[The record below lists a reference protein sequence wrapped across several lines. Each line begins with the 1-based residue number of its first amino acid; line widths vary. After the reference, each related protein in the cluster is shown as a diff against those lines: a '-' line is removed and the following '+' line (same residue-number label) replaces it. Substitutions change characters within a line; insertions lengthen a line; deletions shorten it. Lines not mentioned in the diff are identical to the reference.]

1 MGMHVYQQ
9 PNKIQIDRLLVFRT
23 LTQAFRKAMKTCSQR
38 KSVGKKSVDEREEYR
53 ILRRIVRPG
62 DELVIDALDRLGRTK
77 QIVKEEVEYFKKRGV
92 ALRVLSLP
100 TTLTDM
106 GESTWVMD
114 MVNNII
120 IEVYSSLA
128 EEELIIKERRQRAG
142 IEAAKKKGMY
152 KGRKPKQID
161 WARFEELY
169 NRWTEG
175 AIKTKEF
182 KALMNLSTSTFYR
195 VVDEFKSGTMESL
208 QHSKRSQQARSK
220 SREEHR
226 EQMGKTQM
234 KKLSVRMHTCIFQC
248 LQVVLI
254 E

>member
-1 MGMHVYQQ
+1 M
-9 PNKIQIDRLLVFRT
+9 
-23 LTQAFRKAMKTCSQR
+23 
-38 KSVGKKSVDEREEYR
+38 GKKSVDEREEYR

-208 QHSKRSQQARSK
+208 QHSKRSQ
-220 SREEHR
+220 
-226 EQMGKTQM
+226 
-234 KKLSVRMHTCIFQC
+234 
-248 LQVVLI
+248 
-254 E
+254 